1 MYYTCTYIVC
11 KPITYL
17 GMNLQWMY
25 VVTTSTPRDKGFEDQ
40 PFPTNWSA
48 GSFVASIFPSH
59 ETGTYRQASYTSS
72 GPCKIPL
79 LPMYNT
85 SNSLVLPS
93 TSYVY
98 VYTFLRDCAASGC
111 LDPWFYLMCQ
121 LASSPPVDNKASQW
135 QRRGEACFCF
145 CSLVDRTVMC
155 RKSGRYNN
163 RGNSNLS
170 YVAALRAT
178 RSILTGLSEAI
189 RRERTPHTFGG
200 IWCIMVP
207 TLCIMYV

>member
-1 MYYTCTYIVC
+1 
-11 KPITYL
+11 
-17 GMNLQWMY
+17 
-25 VVTTSTPRDKGFEDQ
+25 
-40 PFPTNWSA
+40 
-48 GSFVASIFPSH
+48 
-59 ETGTYRQASYTSS
+59 
-72 GPCKIPL
+72 
-79 LPMYNT
+79 MYNT

-207 TLCIMYV
+207 TLCIITAGLGLPIYRIRPAQWHCRVSYVQLTWRREDRRQPRHRFEGSSKCTVLVVVFGASLLFRDTDGNVAVHYAFASGY